1 MSVMSGGLFLVVGF
15 AMVIFARRFARAGLS
30 FYFSDQDLA
39 SSAGPRS
46 GRVRLAIAAV
56 TVANAALGLLAIYFG
71 IRLLF

>member
-1 MSVMSGGLFLVVGF
+1 MSAVAGGLFLVVGF

-39 SSAGPRS
+39 PSAGPRP

-56 TVANAALGLLAIYFG
+56 AVTNAAVGVLGIYVG